1 MHITTFPCCVSFFFF
16 FLNKT
21 DFCMSQNSL
30 RTVMIDTFGYPE
42 FVGTSLFCS

>member
-1 MHITTFPCCVSFFFF
+1 MHIITFPCCIS
-16 FLNKT
+16 KKKYMT

-30 RTVMIDTFGYPE
+30 RTVMIDTFEYPE